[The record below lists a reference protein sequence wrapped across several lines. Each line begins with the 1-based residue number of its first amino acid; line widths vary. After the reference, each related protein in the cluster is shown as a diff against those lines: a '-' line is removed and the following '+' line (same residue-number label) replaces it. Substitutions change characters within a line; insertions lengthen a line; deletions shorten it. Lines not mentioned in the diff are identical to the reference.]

1 MKVTIEG
8 LPPSVN
14 SYLGRGRN
22 GSMFRTAETTN
33 WLLYASALI
42 KKEIKFKFS
51 NAVQVFIK
59 VNYSNT
65 KRDLDNMNKLIL
77 DAIKY
82 SGIIKDDSMKYV
94 EKICISAGRKVEKG
108 HERLY
113 LTIK

>member
-14 SYLGRGRN
+14 SYLGRGRK
-22 GSMFRTAETTN
+22 GFMFRTRETTN
-33 WLLYASALI
+33 WLLYATNRI
-42 KKEIKFKFS
+42 KQEKQPLYKGAI
-51 NAVQVFIK
+51 QVYIK
-59 VNYSNT
+59 VNYSNNR
-65 KRDLDNMNKLIL
+65 RDLDNMNKLIL

-82 SGIIKDDSMKYV
+82 SGIIKDDSIKYV
-94 EKICISAGRKVEKG
+94 ERICISTGRKVEKG